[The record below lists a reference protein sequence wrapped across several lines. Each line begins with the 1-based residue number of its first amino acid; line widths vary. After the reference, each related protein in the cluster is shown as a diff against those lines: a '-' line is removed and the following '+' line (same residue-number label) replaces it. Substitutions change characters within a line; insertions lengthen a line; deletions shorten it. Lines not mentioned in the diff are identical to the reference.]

1 MAKITEI
8 LKHNEKSLSSAKHLV
23 DGKGHGMD
31 GHDHTSAIGN
41 IDGIKKIINT
51 KPDGTKT
58 YEVPPAIA
66 GGEAGDAYK
75 NKMIEMYKGGASIE
89 DLVKQKHGTV
99 EGLTK
104 LLEGVTRTTT
114 IPGEQTLQDIPSTNQ
129 GTPGTPPIPEK
140 SVTEGDYLTAGET
153 REANKILKLRNKGNN
168 KRKKQATKSLNKM
181 VKQGINIEDEIANGN
196 QNVIS
201 LLEISGGYNK
211 GGKSKKGFLGLGGA
225 AGDFESTS
233 DDVKV
238 KTATGDPSVTNP
250 FVRRPG
256 SAQGVNRMN
265 LDNKVITQEAVE
277 GTEGT
282 PDTFKQFTEAD
293 PSDTV
298 YKKNPNTNKYEAV
311 PSPDTKQED
320 IISTTNLSSQMETNV
335 TGSGVRPSSKYK
347 GNAVSRFK
355 VKGYKMSGFGNK
367 ASKK

>member
-23 DGKGHGMD
+23 DGKGHGME

-41 IDGIKKIINT
+41 IDGVKKIINT
-51 KPDGTKT
+51 KLDGTIEHEGIKDDYDGSGGYMTNEEWAAFLKT
-58 YEVPPAIA
+58 
-66 GGEAGDAYK
+66 D
-75 NKMIEMYKGGASIE
+75 KGKE
-89 DLVKQKHGTV
+89 YTKKT
-99 EGLTK
+99 EGYT
-104 LLEGVTRTTT
+104 EI
-114 IPGEQTLQDIPSTNQ
+114 IPGSQTLQDIPSSTQ
-129 GTPGTPPIPEK
+129 GKPGTPPIPEK

-153 REANKILKLRNKGNN
+153 REAGKILKLRNKGSD

-181 VKQGINIEDEIANGN
+181 VKQGLDIDKEIAAGN
-196 QNVIS
+196 QSVIS
-201 LLEISGGYNK
+201 LLEQSGGYNK
-211 GGKSKKGFLGLGGA
+211 GGKLRKGFLGLGGVND
-225 AGDFESTS
+225 DFVSTS
-233 DDVKV
+233 DKVDVKN
-238 KTATGDPSVTNP
+238 ASSDPRVTNP
-250 FVRRPG
+250 YVRRPG

-282 PDTFKQFTEAD
+282 AGTSSPTTPAD
-293 PSDTV
+293 PNDTV
-298 YKKNPNTNKYEAV
+298 YKMNPNNNRYEPVAD
-311 PSPDTKQED
+311 SNTKQDD